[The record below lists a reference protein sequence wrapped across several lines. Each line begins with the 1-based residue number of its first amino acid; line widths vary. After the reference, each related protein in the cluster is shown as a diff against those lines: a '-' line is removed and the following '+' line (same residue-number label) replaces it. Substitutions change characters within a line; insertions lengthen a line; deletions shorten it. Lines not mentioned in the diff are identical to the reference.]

1 MTRKVKTFEELK
13 VGDIIELYLWT
24 EGSYVIEKQ
33 MFRIV
38 DGNHYH
44 CPLSIIKVDK
54 NNRTI
59 YDWYGTETR
68 YNIDNYT
75 LKQNHFGHL
84 YLDPKEI
91 GAKAIEVARKKKA
104 QINKRIMDIQRFM
117 YGVK

>member
-33 MFRIV
+33 KFRIV
-38 DGNHYH
+38 DGNRYH

-59 YDWYGTETR
+59 YDCYGTETR
-68 YNIDNYT
+68 YNINNYT
-75 LKQNHFGHL
+75 LKRNHFGHF

-91 GAKAIEVARKKKA
+91 GAKAIEVAKKKKA
-104 QINKRIMDIQRFM
+104 QINRRIMEVQKMM